1 MGIRQMWAGL
11 RCQHDGTIGWV
22 ELCGKVGAHAG
33 NWNPNGCQLYAVNL
47 EVVAGEKELWL
58 VVLTELGEW
67 GCA

>member
-47 EVVAGEKELWL
+47 EVVGGWGKGTVAG
-58 VVLTELGEW
+58 GAD
-67 GCA
+67 GAG